1 MRARSVD
8 TIELWIWSCLLE
20 RTGASPASTGEVDG
34 ELTKKGVVAVTR

>member
-20 RTGASPASTGEVDG
+20 RTGASPASTPAKWMVSSQ
-34 ELTKKGVVAVTR
+34 KKEWGL